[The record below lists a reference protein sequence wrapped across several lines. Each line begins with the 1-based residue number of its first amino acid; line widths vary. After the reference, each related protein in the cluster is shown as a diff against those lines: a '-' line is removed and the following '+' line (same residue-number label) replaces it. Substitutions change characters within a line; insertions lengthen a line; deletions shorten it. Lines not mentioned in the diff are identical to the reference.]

1 MSTSP
6 PRPRARGFDLLVDF
20 GNVAGETA
28 EQSPARVA
36 LKGRAK
42 VGRTL
47 TCVAPAGMTKPSYRW
62 LRAGR
67 TIAKHRTMKL
77 RKADGGRRITCKVT
91 GKLGGERATVT
102 SEVVKVKR

>member
-1 MSTSP
+1 M
-6 PRPRARGFDLLVDF
+6 G
-20 GNVAGETA
+20 
-28 EQSPARVA
+28 

-67 TIAKHRTMKL
+67 TIAKHRSLKL
-77 RKADGGRRITCKVT
+77 RKADGGRRVSCRVT
-91 GKLGGERATVT
+91 GKLNGERATVT
-102 SEVVKVKR
+102 SEFVTVKR